1 MWYGKICTPRAA
13 SSHLWMDAHTSDNTP
28 TYTATALSINNN
40 IIPLTTKLQKT
51 QLIIH
56 VQCVTHVYIIYSIS
70 I

>member
-1 MWYGKICTPRAA
+1 
-13 SSHLWMDAHTSDNTP
+13 MDAHTSDNTP
-28 TYTATALSINNN
+28 THTATVLSIKNN
-40 IIPLTTKLQKT
+40 IIPLTTKLLKT